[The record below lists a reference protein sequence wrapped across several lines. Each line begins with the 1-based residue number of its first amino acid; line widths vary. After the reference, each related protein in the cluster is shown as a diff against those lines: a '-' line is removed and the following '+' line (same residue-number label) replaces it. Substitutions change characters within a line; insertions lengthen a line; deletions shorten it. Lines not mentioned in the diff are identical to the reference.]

1 MTKLQN
7 FVSAAFVSAH
17 AHREH
22 GAGAMAR
29 QTEEM
34 KRQFMKFIKPL
45 LAVYILAVFGGTEAN
60 EFAIVNGIPAN
71 VSTYPWVVT
80 VYSGQWQCGG
90 SLIQPNWVL
99 TAAHCFDAGETAATV
114 SIVAGRQVLADSTS
128 GREIAAKRLVV
139 HAQFNEGTM
148 DNDIALIELVSPAS
162 TQYVKLAPPA
172 QPLASG
178 TTTKAIGRGGLA
190 APGDYL
196 ADQYNLSSDC
206 NASLASCVRE
216 AERKRIKDA
225 SIITTM
231 LLANGLGSPS
241 LGIGYATLVN
251 KLQQIGAS
259 VGSTPTVDQIISGF
273 ASKGYSVS
281 DIANMIADA
290 AFTDELREVDLPMVD
305 NAICQNALNTSLTA
319 NMICAGYRGTPKDT
333 CQGDSGGPLV
343 ASNPQSSDWV
353 EIGIVSWGRTC
364 ATNYGLYTKVSNYLD
379 WIGQHIP
386 NMDAD
391 RVFMWGE
398 NVAANQVF
406 RATGNERST
415 DAHAPY
421 WARLFPTSNT
431 GLGVNPADQGLYF
444 YDGISIAY
452 LGPLSNWLAQAKT
465 AGY

>member
-1 MTKLQN
+1 MAKLQN
-7 FVSAAFVSAH
+7 FVSAAFVSAP

-29 QTEEM
+29 QTEM
-34 KRQFMKFIKPL
+34 KRQFMTFIKTL
-45 LAVYILAVFGGTEAN
+45 LAVCTFTVFGGAEAN

-162 TQYVKLAPPA
+162 AQYVKLAPPA

-196 ADQYNLSSDC
+196 ADQYNLRSDC

-216 AERKRIKDA
+216 AERKRIKDS

-241 LGIGYATLVN
+241 LGIGYTALVN
-251 KLQQIGAS
+251 KLQQLGAS
-259 VGSTPTVDQIISGF
+259 VGSVPTVDQIISGF

-305 NAICQNALNTSLTA
+305 NVTCQNALNTSLTA

-343 ASNPQSSDWV
+343 ASNAQNSDWV
-353 EIGIVSWGRTC
+353 EVGIVSWGRTC

-386 NMDAD
+386 NIDAD

-421 WARLFPTSNT
+421 WARLFPASNT

-452 LGPLSNWLAQAKT
+452 LGPLSNWLTQAKT